1 MGEVLAEL
9 ERVLRSDPKETI
21 TLDEEL
27 VLQKCKT
34 RAVNTF
40 LTSAGIS
47 SALVW
52 GGAALFMGGWTFDKS
67 LNSSVQSILA
77 AHGTRMQREVT
88 RIVMSKN
95 LQNPGS
101 PISKIFYPEHVYD
114 DSSREKPLRNTSVDT
129 TVSGLGDLIAD
140 PLDYILGYPED
151 EALQSN
157 APVISR
163 RQTQAQKRRQ
173 RRHPIRHDRNSPF
186 MASPKTKTLSL

>member
-52 GGAALFMGGWTFDKS
+52 GGRCCAFMGGWTFDKS

-77 AHGTRMQREVT
+77 AHGTRMQRERHVQEFT
-88 RIVMSKN
+88 KPWV
-95 LQNPGS
+95 

-151 EALQSN
+151 EALQSD